1 MEQPQGHGIPIPTSS
16 AAPTDHDLD
25 HNEDHPDFS
34 PVGSPELA
42 NSDIQLSSD
51 QAQSSAHSEELR
63 RKIIKQR
70 SCGMW
75 INSGEILV
83 ADINVLVS
91 SKKTCLPQVE
101 YYFSDENLPTD
112 NFMLNYVTTN
122 VEGFGTSRKKLF
134 IGRPSAGIFPIGV
147 IASFSKMKKLT
158 RDKSLIVAALKESSF
173 LVVSS
178 NGKKVK
184 RLHPLPLAEVK
195 DPMVCTVLVEN
206 LPEDHS
212 VENLRRVFGEAGNI
226 KNITIRDPH
235 DARDPKRCTV
245 AEKLIIGKLHAL
257 VEYDT
262 VEAAEKAVSTL
273 NNEQDWRYGLRVKLL
288 KKVKKPGQQKKKVW
302 RESEPERGSTIQTSE
317 QAANEDNHHTSEQH
331 DDSHNGEVCTILAKN
346 LPEDHSVENL
356 RRVFGEAGNIKNIT
370 IRDLHDARDP
380 KKCIAAEKLIIGKLH
395 ALVEYDTVE
404 AAEKAVA
411 TLNNEQDWRYGL
423 RVKLLKKLKNP
434 GQQKKNVPR
443 ESEPERG
450 STVQTSEQAANE
462 DKHTSEQHDGSHD
475 DEDVD
480 HISKEKNDVHLL
492 KDKSGHKGRNR
503 GRGRKQKYY
512 STNGHGHGTQ
522 FLGHGMEPSKPP
534 PGPRMPDGTRGFT
547 LGRGRPLATS

>member
-42 NSDIQLSSD
+42 NSDIPLSSD

-63 RKIIKQR
+63 RKIIKQ
-70 SCGMW
+70 
-75 INSGEILV
+75 
-83 ADINVLVS
+83 
-91 SKKTCLPQVE
+91 VE

-112 NFMLNYVTTN
+112 NFMLNYITTN
-122 VEGFGTSRKKLF
+122 VEEFV
-134 IGRPSAGIFPIGV
+134 PIGV
-147 IASFSKMKKLT
+147 IASFGKMKKLT

-262 VEAAEKAVSTL
+262 VEAAEKA
-273 NNEQDWRYGLRVKLL
+273 
-288 KKVKKPGQQKKKVW
+288 KKPGQQKKKVW

-423 RVKLLKKLKNP
+423 RVKLLEKLKNP

-450 STVQTSEQAANE
+450 SAVQTSEQAANE

-512 STNGHGHGTQ
+512 STDGHGHGKQ
-522 FLGHGMEPSKPP
+522 FLGHGTEPSKPP

-547 LGRGRPLATS
+547 LGRGQPLATS

>member
-1 MEQPQGHGIPIPTSS
+1 MEQPQGHEIPIPTSS
-16 AAPTDHDLD
+16 AAPTDHDLY

-34 PVGSPELA
+34 P

-63 RKIIKQR
+63 RKIIK
-70 SCGMW
+70 
-75 INSGEILV
+75 
-83 ADINVLVS
+83 
-91 SKKTCLPQVE
+91 QVE

-288 KKVKKPGQQKKKVW
+288 KKVKKPGQQKK
-302 RESEPERGSTIQTSE
+302 
-317 QAANEDNHHTSEQH
+317 
-331 DDSHNGEVCTILAKN
+331 
-346 LPEDHSVENL
+346 
-356 RRVFGEAGNIKNIT
+356 
-370 IRDLHDARDP
+370 
-380 KKCIAAEKLIIGKLH
+380 
-395 ALVEYDTVE
+395 
-404 AAEKAVA
+404 
-411 TLNNEQDWRYGL
+411 
-423 RVKLLKKLKNP
+423 
-434 GQQKKNVPR
+434 NVPR

-462 DKHTSEQHDGSHD
+462 VKHTSEQHDGSHD

-503 GRGRKQKYY
+503 GRGRKQKYN
-512 STNGHGHGTQ
+512 STNGHGQGTQ
-522 FLGHGMEPSKPP
+522 FLGHGIEPSKPP

-547 LGRGRPLATS
+547 LGRGRTLATS